1 MPTPR
6 CVSLFLLMMGLSL
19 MFNFPKPNYK
29 DKKKTKPSFE
39 EWLNRASELLNEY
52 MDESVD
58 DIFKPQ
64 GQKSQNKKNIKKENI
79 QTEEGDKDAQM
90 RIEEAIKKRE
100 EEKIAEEK
108 KKSKRRL
115 KLKKAMIYSEILAKP
130 LAKRK

>member
-6 CVSLFLLMMGLSL
+6 CVKLFLLMMGLSL

-29 DKKKTKPSFE
+29 DKKKAKPSFE

-100 EEKIAEEK
+100 EEKIALEK

-115 KLKKAMIYSEILAKP
+115 NLKKAMIYSEILAKP

>member
-1 MPTPR
+1 
-6 CVSLFLLMMGLSL
+6 
-19 MFNFPKPNYK
+19 MFNFPKPNHK
-29 DKKKTKPSFE
+29 DKKKTKPSFD
-39 EWLNRASELLNEY
+39 EWLERASELLNEY

-64 GQKSQNKKNIKKENI
+64 RQKSQKEKNIKKENI

-90 RIEEAIKKRE
+90 RIEQAIKKRE
-100 EEKIAEEK
+100 EEKIAEKK

-115 KLKKAMIYSEILAKP
+115 NLKKAMIYSEILAKP